1 MSLNNSINT
10 AWQITARCQ
19 TLRSKRSRYQKQNDK
34 CTDVMNCIHTQ
45 SRTFRFFTASS
56 SIPTTVA
63 ATPIL
68 FNCSTWS
75 FIMVSRAKQTTM
87 IVERAPSF
95 PFIGECVVYHR
106 FEHRVT
112 HWKIM
117 LCCHI
122 TYLVSVMLEHWQN
135 LSKLTNQR
143 VYQILV
149 YQSNLLLSLPIDV
162 LLLPLTTLFL
172 FLHAVFQTAP
182 QLTER
187 LEEACRPRTC
197 GPRIRNSKHKTRAIK

>member
-75 FIMVSRAKQTTM
+75 FIVATRARQTRM
-87 IVERAPSF
+87 IVERAPSV
-95 PFIGECVVYHR
+95 PFIEDI
-106 FEHRVT
+106 T
-112 HWKIM
+112 HGKSWKIKLFPKPVGRQRHRPLTIFFM
-117 LCCHI
+117 QSFCSSWRHSTWGKSFSVLFIVDLNTASSLSVVLECCQI
-122 TYLVSVMLEHWQN
+122 EN
-135 LSKLTNQR
+135 LS
-143 VYQILV
+143 
-149 YQSNLLLSLPIDV
+149 
-162 LLLPLTTLFL
+162 
-172 FLHAVFQTAP
+172 
-182 QLTER
+182 
-187 LEEACRPRTC
+187 
-197 GPRIRNSKHKTRAIK
+197 